1 MSAPDLTVFDLTAAP
16 AEKKKLSTSANARF
30 YLSCPRPGGET
41 TGSVGDHIAM
51 RNGSSSIAAADVDDG
66 DESVALTA
74 RELLAVAVYVKEVTL
89 TAASHR
95 FSRELFRH

>member
-1 MSAPDLTVFDLTAAP
+1 
-16 AEKKKLSTSANARF
+16 
-30 YLSCPRPGGET
+30 
-41 TGSVGDHIAM
+41 M

-74 RELLAVAVYVKEVTL
+74 RELLAVAIYVKEVTL